1 MEAYAITAR
10 PRRWE
15 EVIGQDR
22 AVKVLQSILKHG
34 KFLPRGVI
42 LDGPH
47 GVGKTTLAYILAR
60 ALMCTGGN
68 PLGCGKCPSCLAFDE
83 CQDGHPEFQEV
94 DAACFSG
101 VDAARACIE
110 ASKELPCLG
119 RSRVV
124 LIDEAH
130 KLSEAAWNAYLK
142 PLELLSSPCVFIFAT
157 TDGTKIP
164 KTIRSR
170 CSRIPLSRVPTE
182 MIQGLMVSLAS
193 KQGID
198 YRMDALRLI
207 AKAAQGHVR
216 DALAIL
222 DTASG
227 MGSVTKEL
235 VGTLVDMS
243 FESGAVNFLL
253 KVRRDLPGAVQIL
266 DEMARMKSP
275 ILAITEI
282 FSAFGLAFF
291 GNGEALKEEA
301 QAYNAIKA
309 GFPDPTTVSALLLKW
324 SASDRIPTDA
334 LPVFAWEMHQIASS
348 EDTPTP
354 TATGV
359 VAPAANRTAPS
370 TSRRPLSKLPGVDII
385 PFPSSE

>member
-1 MEAYAITAR
+1 MDALAITAR

-15 EVIGQDR
+15 DVVGQDR

-34 KFLPRGVI
+34 RFLPRGVI

-119 RSRVV
+119 RCRVV

-142 PLELLSSPCVFIFAT
+142 PLELLSSPCVFVFAT

-182 MIQGLMVSLAS
+182 TITGLMVSLAS
-193 KQGID
+193 KQKID
-198 YRMDALRLI
+198 YHLDALRTI
-207 AKAAQGHVR
+207 ARAAHGHVR

-227 MGSVTKEL
+227 MGAVTKEL
-235 VGTLVDMS
+235 VSTLVDMS
-243 FESGAVNFLL
+243 FESGAANFLL
-253 KVRRDLPGAVQIL
+253 KVGKDLPGSIQIL
-266 DEMARMKSP
+266 EEMARMKTPPQVVSG
-275 ILAITEI
+275 I
-282 FSAFGLAFF
+282 FSAYGLAVF
-291 GNGEALKEEA
+291 GGDDTLKEEA
-301 QAYNAIKA
+301 QAYSSIKSS
-309 GFPDPTTVSALLLKW
+309 FRDPAEVSALLLKW
-324 SASDRIPTDA
+324 SASERIPSDA
-334 LPVFAWEMHQIASS
+334 LPIFAWEFHRIASGGTEPPKPQVS
-348 EDTPTP
+348 P
-354 TATGV
+354 AV
-359 VAPAANRTAPS
+359 VSAPAGSSGPRRS
-370 TSRRPLSKLPGVDII
+370 MSRMPGVDLI
-385 PFPSSE
+385 PFPSK

>member
-1 MEAYAITAR
+1 MEALAITAR

-15 EVIGQDR
+15 EIIGQDR

-60 ALMCTGGN
+60 ALMCTGGD

-157 TDGTKIP
+157 TDGMKIP

-170 CSRIPLSRVPTE
+170 CSRIPLSRVPTDQ
-182 MIQGLMVSLAS
+182 ITGLMVSLSA
-193 KQGID
+193 KREID
-198 YRMDALRLI
+198 YRLDALRQI
-207 AKAAQGHVR
+207 ARAAHGHVR

-227 MGSVTKEL
+227 MGPVTKEL

-243 FESGAVNFLL
+243 FETGAVNFLL
-253 KVRRDLPGAVQIL
+253 KIRRDLPGAVQIL
-266 DEMARMKSP
+266 DDMARMKTTA
-275 ILAITEI
+275 LAISGV
-282 FSAFGLAFF
+282 FSAFGLALF
-291 GNGEALKEEA
+291 GSGDALKEEA
-301 QAYNAIKA
+301 QAYAAIKA
-309 GFPDPTTVSALLLKW
+309 GFPDPAVVSALLLKW
-324 SASDRIPTDA
+324 SSSERIPSDA
-334 LPVFAWEMHQIASS
+334 LPIFAWELHQLCSS
-348 EDTPTP
+348 EDPVVTAPVPPVATRVAP
-354 TATGV
+354 TA
-359 VAPAANRTAPS
+359 
-370 TSRRPLSKLPGVDII
+370 SRRPLSKLPGVDII